1 MSDEELTVAA
11 VVIIVALGF
20 LTWWLW
26 KRVWMGVRLIFEIAV
41 TFYGVL
47 GISVLVIFLIILPIV
62 TIPLLIIVAFWLGRK
77 KFQFDREDKQA
88 IQDAIPTDPE
98 EYIKWQNREPPY
110 DR

>member
-88 IQDAIPTDPE
+88 IQCPTLDGL
-98 EYIKWQNREPPY
+98 
-110 DR
+110 